1 MKTKAAVL
9 GYPNSNN
16 IGDFIQSIAASQWI
30 GSKEVLSID
39 RDQLHRYNG
48 PKVKLIM
55 NGWFMEEPQNWP
67 PSDQIIPLFTS
78 FHLNPTA
85 EKEMLTPQ
93 GIRYLKT
100 REPIGCRDL
109 YTQNTLKKQGI
120 QTYFSGCLTLSLKR
134 ENFIKNKQERKGILV
149 ISPLERLLPQQESP
163 KKSGLKHQ
171 LLSALQ
177 LIKQPIKRA
186 KYGKAM
192 KLLQAYLSQT
202 DEEIQYCSQLMDPE
216 VHTEK
221 ERKGA
226 ALVQLKRIAKA
237 KLVVTSRIHSALPA
251 VAFGTPV
258 LFLSDGLEHPN
269 QKSRLQGMESFF
281 RSLTSRELE
290 NKQFEIP
297 ELKTVSKD
305 ILDRFK
311 MELSAFLKE

>member
-16 IGDFIQSIAASQWI
+16 LGDFIQSIAASQWI

-48 PKVKLIM
+48 PKARLLM

-67 PSDQIIPLFTS
+67 PSDQIIPLFIS

-85 EKEMLTPQ
+85 EKGMLSPQ
-93 GIRYLKT
+93 GIRYFKMN
-100 REPIGCRDL
+100 EPIGCRDL
-109 YTQNTLKKQGI
+109 YTQNKLRNHGI

-134 ENFIKNKQERKGILV
+134 ENFIKKDQERKGILV
-149 ISPLERLLPQQESP
+149 ISPLERLLPQQDTS
-163 KKSGLKHQ
+163 KKGGLKR
-171 LLSALQ
+171 LFISTLQ
-177 LIKQPIKRA
+177 LIKQPLKRSKYSKAIKI
-186 KYGKAM
+186 
-192 KLLQAYLSQT
+192 LEAYLSQT
-202 DEEIQYCSQLMDPE
+202 DEEIKYCSQLMDPE
-216 VHTEK
+216 AHTEK
-221 ERKGA
+221 ERMHA
-226 ALVQLKRIAKA
+226 ALTQLKSIAKA
-237 KLVVTSRIHSALPA
+237 KLVVSSRIHSALPA

-281 RSLTSRELE
+281 MSTTSQELE

-297 ELKTVSKD
+297 EPKTISKD

-311 MELSAFLKE
+311 KEIRAFLKE